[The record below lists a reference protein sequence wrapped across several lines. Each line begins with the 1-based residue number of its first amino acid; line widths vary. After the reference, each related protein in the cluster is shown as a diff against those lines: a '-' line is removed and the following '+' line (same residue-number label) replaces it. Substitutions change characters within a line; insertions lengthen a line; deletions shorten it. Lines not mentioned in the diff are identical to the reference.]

1 MRAMAKRG
9 LFSLFKKDR
18 EEASTGSLTRDG
30 RLRSDLWLD
39 RPDAAERVEARR
51 AAGELSDDEAES
63 LRHWAESG
71 YDTFSLDADA
81 EVFEEIDGSVE
92 RLWRERPPTVA
103 LAYNSPLAPFADADE
118 AAQRR
123 PGYRI
128 SNLHSASE
136 GALDLY
142 LHPAIHERVGRIFG
156 EAPVALQSIYFE
168 WGSGQ
173 ALHRDPMH
181 VYTSPPA
188 HLIGAWIALE
198 DIGPDCG
205 PLTYVPGSHR
215 LPYYQF
221 SPGEYRVEH
230 GRHGDEDVR
239 RAEAFDLEQCRRH
252 GLEPELFTSR
262 RGDVL
267 LWHASLLHG
276 GAPLRNPELTRKS
289 LVVHF
294 STAANY
300 RRLRQTVVERVPG
313 PDGEPVAKARVYGTD
328 RLLERD
334 GRRGFDNP
342 LRDRQAPG

>member
-1 MRAMAKRG
+1 MQWFRRWFQSRQRRPAG
-9 LFSLFKKDR
+9 PL
-18 EEASTGSLTRDG
+18 GSDG

-39 RPDAAERVEARR
+39 GPDAAERVEERR
-51 AAGELSDDEAES
+51 ASGELSEGDAEE
-63 LRHWAESG
+63 LTRWAERG
-71 YDTFSLDADA
+71 YARLSIDAGDRLVR
-81 EVFEEIDGSVE
+81 EVDETVE
-92 RLWRERPPTVA
+92 RLWEERPASVA
-103 LAYNSPLAPFADADE
+103 VASDGPLKRLRDADP
-118 AAQRR
+118 AAERR

-142 LHPAIHERVGRIFG
+142 LHPEIHHLVERIFDQP
-156 EAPVALQSIYFE
+156 PVAIQSIYFE

-173 ALHRDPMH
+173 PLHRDPMH
-181 VYTSPPA
+181 VYTAPPS

-221 SPGEYRVEH
+221 SPGEYRVQH
-230 GRHGDEDVR
+230 GTHGEEDVR
-239 RAEAFDLEQCRRH
+239 RAEAFDREQCRRR
-252 GLEPELFTSR
+252 GLEQELFTCR
-262 RGDVL
+262 RGEVL

-276 GAPLRNPELTRKS
+276 GAPLRDPSRTRKS
-289 LVVHF
+289 LVIHF
-294 STAANY
+294 STAAHY
-300 RRLRQTVVERVPG
+300 RRLRQTVVEPG
-313 PDGEPVAKARVYGTD
+313 PDGAPRGRAVGTD

-342 LRDRQAPG
+342 LREVARAST